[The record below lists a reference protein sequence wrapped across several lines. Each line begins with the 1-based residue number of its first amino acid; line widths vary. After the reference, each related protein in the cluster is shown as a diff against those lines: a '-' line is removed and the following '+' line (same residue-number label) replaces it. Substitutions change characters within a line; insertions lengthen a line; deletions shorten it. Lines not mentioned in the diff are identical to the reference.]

1 MSVITPKDCFHQPQ
15 VADLRLIACPG
26 AEELTNLIGKHL
38 VRWASEAGYQTD
50 SFIIESACPR
60 FQSGD
65 AKGLVKESVRG
76 DDIFIV
82 VDPGNYSVTYK
93 LFNYENHLSPDD
105 HFANLK
111 RLIQAVAGKAHRV
124 SVIMPSLYGGRQHRR
139 VSRESLDC
147 AVALQELQAMG
158 VKNIITFDAHDPRL
172 MNAVPLMSF
181 DNAMPTYQVLKNLL
195 KKNPEIS
202 FDKDKFI
209 VVSPDEGAMSRNMY
223 FSSVLGCNLGMFY
236 KRRDY
241 TRVVNGR
248 NPIVAHEY
256 LGDSVEGKTVFVADD
271 IIASGE
277 SMLEVATNLKERGAK
292 RIIANYLLKDPYI
305 FDLAGTKE
313 KADERDIEEQLV
325 KHVTRYLLEMGNGF
339 AFVARQKHFQV
350 GNSDFYA
357 DLILYSI
364 PLHAYI
370 VVELKATPFKPEYA
384 GQLNFYINVVDDKLR
399 GENDNKTIGLLL
411 CKGKDEVV
419 AQYALTGYDQPI
431 GISDYQLSKAIPENL
446 KSALPSIEEVEE
458 ELASFLDK
466 DKNP

>member
-1 MSVITPKDCFHQPQ
+1 MSVIIPKDCFHQPQ

-26 AEELTNLIGKHL
+26 AEELTNLIDKHL
-38 VRWASEAGYQTD
+38 VRWASEAGYQTN

-147 AVALQELQAMG
+147 AVALQELQAMGVKNIITFDAHDPRLMNAVPLQELQAMG

-292 RIIANYLLKDPYI
+292 RIIANATFPLFTSGLEKFDKAVADGILDYVTGTNLTYRMPELL
-305 FDLAGTKE
+305 T
-313 KADERDIEEQLV
+313 RDWYV
-325 KHVTRYLLEMGNGF
+325 DVDVSK
-339 AFVARQKHFQV
+339 
-350 GNSDFYA
+350 YA
-357 DLILYSI
+357 
-364 PLHAYI
+364 AY
-370 VVELKATPFKPEYA
+370 F
-384 GQLNFYINVVDDKLR
+384 
-399 GENDNKTIGLLL
+399 
-411 CKGKDEVV
+411 VV
-419 AQYALTGYDQPI
+419 ALNHDMSVSSIIDPIKKIEAL
-431 GISDYQLSKAIPENL
+431 
-446 KSALPSIEEVEE
+446 
-458 ELASFLDK
+458 LASRK
-466 DKNP
+466 